1 MKENI
6 KNAVSYLEEAAGYAV
21 AELANE
27 PMLSLRVENT
37 IKTLVNGLKHVGG
50 FVGTPA
56 GTFESAIPEAKSF
69 MGLDLSELDKQKA
82 PAKVVVDL
90 DEKEKY
96 KQDVENLYSSFLS
109 REDNDLKDSA
119 PRIHV
124 LGVAKLVGIEL
135 DADNLPKQVTLKLIR
150 EIKSA
155 IEKKAEVE
163 AEKEKA
169 KDSLNVGDNEGPD
182 NEGGTNDDANT
193 GSGNV
198 DQSGTDTDLDKA
210 GE

>member
-6 KNAVSYLEEAAGYAV
+6 QRAVSYLEAAAGYAV
-21 AELANE
+21 EELANE
-27 PMLSLRVENT
+27 PMLSLRVANT
-37 IKTLVNGLKHVGG
+37 VKTLVNGLKHVGG
-50 FVGTPA
+50 FVGAPSE
-56 GTFESAIPEAKSF
+56 TFESAVPEAKTF
-69 MGLDLSELDKQKA
+69 MGLDLNELDKQKA

-119 PRIHV
+119 PRILV
-124 LGVAKLVGIEL
+124 LGVAKLAGIEL

-150 EIKSA
+150 EIKAA

-198 DQSGTDTDLDKA
+198 DQSGTDADLDKA

>member
-50 FVGTPA
+50 FVGTPS
-56 GTFESAIPEAKSF
+56 GTFESAVLEAKTF
-69 MGLDLSELDKQKA
+69 MGLDLNELDKQKA

-90 DEKEKY
+90 DEKEKF
-96 KQDVENLYSSFLS
+96 KQEVEDLYSSFLS
-109 REDNDLKDSA
+109 RDDNDLKDSV
-119 PRIHV
+119 PRVHV
-124 LGVAKLVGIEL
+124 LGVAKLAGIEL
-135 DADNLPKQVTLKLIR
+135 DSDNLPKQVTLKLIR
-150 EIKSA
+150 EIKAA

-163 AEKEKA
+163 AEKENTKN
-169 KDSLNVGDNEGPD
+169 SLNVGNNEGIQ
-182 NEGGTNDDANT
+182 EGSGDAST
-193 GSGNV
+193 GAGNV